1 MRWVPQTRAGKRIYE
16 RSDRNWFKVRKC
28 VVKRLR
34 EGWSVQQVVNVYGVC
49 KAFVYK
55 WWNRWLESKTWD
67 ALRDRPSTPH
77 TIRRKKWK
85 YAATVI
91 ETRKAHPEMGAQ
103 KIKAYLGDKIDLS
116 HQSIHEILR
125 EEGLVRPGKKVRRR
139 WRQFARYHSNSLWQI
154 DITELEDGGPYLVS
168 IIDDHSRFVIASAVV
183 EHATKSVIL
192 GILRKAIRMFGKPR
206 QILTDHGSQF
216 FANKGG
222 CSEFDAFCRSLGIQH
237 ILAGVRKPTTIGK
250 VERWHR
256 TVKAELGVKCRDL
269 DEFKTR
275 LPDYVA
281 WYNSERPH
289 WGLGLRTPAA
299 VYFADFILPEDFA
312 SSASVYKVP

>member
-1 MRWVPQTRAGKRIYE
+1 MNKVPETRIGKRIYE
-16 RSDRNWFKVRKC
+16 KSGRNWFKVRKC
-28 VVKRLR
+28 VVKRLQ
-34 EGWSVQQVVNVYGVC
+34 EGWPVKQVVDVYGVSR
-49 KAFVYK
+49 AFVYK
-55 WWNRWLESKTWD
+55 WWNRWLETKTWD

-77 TIRRKKWK
+77 TIKRKKWK
-85 YAATVI
+85 YASAVI
-91 ETRKAHPEMGAQ
+91 EIRKAHPEMGAQ

-125 EEGLVRPGKKVRRR
+125 EAGLVKPGKKVRRR
-139 WRQFARYHSNSLWQI
+139 WRLFARHHSNSLWQI
-154 DITELEDGGPYLVS
+154 DITELHEGSVYLLS
-168 IIDDHSRFVIASAVV
+168 ILDDHSRFVIASVV
-183 EHATKSVIL
+183 LEHATKSAIL
-192 GILRKAIRMFGKPR
+192 GILGKAIRMFGKPR

-256 TVKAELGVKCRDL
+256 TVKKEALEKCTDIAELKSKL
-269 DEFKTR
+269 SE
-275 LPDYVA
+275 YVA

-299 VYFADFILPEDFA
+299 VYFADFILPEDFS